1 MGDYIYMHI
10 SGKLNACLANID
22 RQAQERFEKL
32 IESMEQA
39 QDIKRTPKG
48 RKRFRVD
55 RKSK

>member
-1 MGDYIYMHI
+1 MHI

-55 RKSK
+55 TKSK